1 MVKGFETAFA
11 RRAADSDLLT
21 SLRDTHAAF
30 FAGRT
35 PRSAPREIIR
45 ESWLRVRRYGLSPA
59 TGGLPD
65 EHTAHPR
72 FQAAAEPIQPD
83 VVSGLLPLLCSQL
96 DPLLDDDET
105 LLVITDAAGTVV
117 ARAGGPTIT
126 VRADQLGFAPGY
138 SWAER
143 YVGTN
148 AIGTAVA
155 TGGPVHVHAAE
166 HFCFSHHEWSC
177 AAAPVRDPRN
187 GRMLGIVNL
196 SFRAEQAHPTAI
208 ALAVALARQSELALR
223 DAHRRSLR
231 RLQGQSTA
239 PPESGPWVLVDSWG
253 WIADASAPLPT
264 ERLTLPTH
272 VDEAVA
278 VEGLG
283 MLHARAVDGGWL
295 LTDTEDAA
303 AGDGIQ
309 IRLGDSR
316 CEVIVSSGGHEWTHV
331 LIGRRAA
338 IVRALVEHPQGMTSR
353 RLSEAVYGT
362 GESEVA
368 VRAEVRRIR
377 REVGGLILAKPYRL
391 ADTVTIAR

>member
-1 MVKGFETAFA
+1 MKGFETAFV
-11 RRAADSDLLT
+11 RKTADADLLEA
-21 SLRDTHAAF
+21 LRDTHTAF
-30 FAGRT
+30 FQGRT
-35 PRSAPREIIR
+35 PRTPPREIIR
-45 ESWLRVRRYGLSPA
+45 ESWLRVRRHGLSPA
-59 TGGLPD
+59 AGGLPD

-72 FQAAAEPIQPD
+72 FQAAAEPNQPE
-83 VVSGLLPLLCSQL
+83 VIAGLMPLLRSQL
-96 DPLLDDDET
+96 EPLLDDDET
-105 LLVITDAAGTVV
+105 LLVLTDAAGTVV
-117 ARAGGPTIT
+117 ARVGGPTIT
-126 VRADQLGFAPGY
+126 VRADELGFSPGY
-138 SWAER
+138 SWAEK

-231 RLQGQSTA
+231 RLHSQLTA
-239 PPESGPWVLVDSWG
+239 PPESGAWVLVDSWG

-264 ERLTLPTH
+264 ERLTLPAH
-272 VDEAVA
+272 VHEAVM
-278 VEGLG
+278 VDG
-283 MLHARAVDGGWL
+283 MGVLHARAVDGGWL
-295 LTDTEDAA
+295 LTDADSAA
-303 AGDGIQ
+303 PGDGIR
-309 IRLGDSR
+309 IHLGDNR
-316 CEVIVSSGGHEWTHV
+316 CEVVVSTGGHEWTHV
-331 LIGRRAA
+331 LVGRRAA
-338 IVRALVEHPQGMTSR
+338 IVRALVEHPEGVTSR
-353 RLSEAVYGT
+353 QLSEAVYGT

-391 ADTVTIAR
+391 ADAVTVER